1 MKSSER
7 LNRFVATALA
17 ALAGLL
23 ITALPARAIFGVGD
37 TVFDPTMY
45 ATQLVQLQEAT
56 ATVTNLAQQL
66 QYTIQNTTGG
76 SAGAWSSNQNLLIS
90 LGNLINQQ
98 EGLSY
103 TVQGLTQQF
112 QQLYPGFNAA
122 STAGVQSPQATIE
135 TTLNT
140 LNGALAS
147 TQAQANNFSAEQ
159 ASLQSLELKNQTA
172 VGNLQ
177 AVQVSNEI
185 ALAQVQQVQLLR
197 QLVMAQTNS
206 QNVAAANQVN
216 NQAQCTLEA
225 QAMFS
230 ALPPSEIT
238 DVIHAAPG
246 TPPQQPQ

>member
-1 MKSSER
+1 MKSDR
-7 LNRFVATALA
+7 FNRFIATALLA
-17 ALAGLL
+17 VAGLL
-23 ITALPARAIFGVGD
+23 VTAIRAHAIFGVGD

-45 ATQLVQLQEAT
+45 AGQLLQLQQET

-66 QYTIQNTTGG
+66 QYAIQNTTGG
-76 SAGAWSSNQNLLIS
+76 SAGVWASNQNLLTS

-103 TVQGLTQQF
+103 TVQGLSQQF

-122 STAGVQSPQATIE
+122 STAGVQSPQATAE

-147 TQAQANNFSAEQ
+147 AQAQANNFSAEQ
-159 ASLQSLELKNQTA
+159 ASLQSLELKNQSA
-172 VGNLQ
+172 LGNLQ

-185 ALAQVQQVQLLR
+185 ALAQVQQVQMLR
-197 QLVMAQTNS
+197 QLVMAEMNS

-216 NQAQCTLEA
+216 NQVQSNLEA
-225 QAMFS
+225 QALFS
-230 ALPPSEIT
+230 APVSPGIQDLL
-238 DVIHAAPG
+238 HANPAP
-246 TPPQQPQ
+246 PPQP